1 MQNNLWNNLH
11 KAYTTFNVY
20 LDDAL
25 RPLKIT
31 IQQLS
36 LMEIL
41 LDGPMNVTVIA
52 EMIGVDRTTISRNAK
67 RLMLKGLIELDT
79 ITDKRCSRY
88 SLTEKGNVITLKA
101 RAHCAD
107 YLKSLDVYLKDNHME
122 FFPQYLEKLFLKM
135 REHLSK

>member
-1 MQNNLWNNLH
+1 MHNNLWNNLH

-20 LDDAL
+20 LDEAL

-36 LMEIL
+36 LMETLI
-41 LDGPMNVTVIA
+41 DGPVKVTDIA

-67 RLMLKGLIELDT
+67 RLMIKDLIEFD
-79 ITDKRCSRY
+79 ITGDKRCSMYR
-88 SLTEKGNVITLKA
+88 LTQRGQALTFKA
-101 RAHCAD
+101 HAHCAD
-107 YLKSLDVYLKDNHME
+107 YLKRIDTYLKDEHME
-122 FFPQYLEKLFLKM
+122 YMPMYLEKLFLKM